1 MTIRKHLFIA
11 SFIGLIFYV
20 LGNFKKV
27 EVDVS
32 TAGASQK
39 PKLSAKTKPKK
50 SKRKIAEV
58 SESDASPT
66 AAKPNLTQEQE
77 DILCKFKNLRTN
89 VPHRGEL
96 QVFAIKMT
104 LKSPSDMNIVWIKSS
119 ECPEDY
125 YSIVHF
131 SDKGQTSLEISCTQT
146 TPTEIARFSGEQGE
160 IDEVS
165 SSGNAVNL
173 AISGNGY
180 FTLRCPNGSLYL
192 TREGKFFK
200 NKVGNL
206 INAESCTLLNEE
218 GAKFESFYDMDS
230 KGCSDDGQCIGT
242 LDPTFDDIA
251 GLQYINSYSFSAT
264 SAWPTKSPAT
274 FFSNA
279 LERLNEQG
287 RGLTSVNWE
296 NHPRVDL
303 SELDCE

>member
-1 MTIRKHLFIA
+1 MTFRKHLFIA

-32 TAGASQK
+32 TAAASQK
-39 PKLSAKTKPKK
+39 PKVTAKVSKKKLKATATVNSDSDSSSPSQITK
-50 SKRKIAEV
+50 
-58 SESDASPT
+58 
-66 AAKPNLTQEQE
+66 EQE

-104 LKSPSDMNIVWIKSS
+104 LKSPSDMNIVWIKSL

-146 TPTEIARFSGEQGE
+146 TPTEIARYSGEQGE

-165 SSGNAVNL
+165 SAGNAVNL

-242 LDPTFDDIA
+242 LDPAFDDIA

-264 SAWPTKSPAT
+264 SAWPTKRPIT
-274 FFSNA
+274 FFTNA
-279 LERLNEQG
+279 LERINEQG
-287 RGLTSVNWE
+287 RGLTSVNWA

-303 SELDCE
+303 EELDCD